1 MPFLPA
7 IIVFAVVFLSFSK
20 EVLGTTKSSPD
31 SYREKFIS
39 DEPNNRTILR
49 KKVNKIAISE
59 LFIADKYRKARTI
72 SIIYGC
78 FISILY
84 LIGSDFINHSIY
96 VSILVTPIIMLF
108 TQAIL
113 IEYRLKR
120 GFYACNEYEAREL
133 IEFIEINSESFDD
146 DNGTSKKVFA
156 DIELSDDSI
165 ENWGLSQEGE
175 LI

>member
-1 MPFLPA
+1 
-7 IIVFAVVFLSFSK
+7 
-20 EVLGTTKSSPD
+20 
-31 SYREKFIS
+31 
-39 DEPNNRTILR
+39 
-49 KKVNKIAISE
+49 
-59 LFIADKYRKARTI
+59 
-72 SIIYGC
+72 
-78 FISILY
+78 
-84 LIGSDFINHSIY
+84 
-96 VSILVTPIIMLF
+96 MLF